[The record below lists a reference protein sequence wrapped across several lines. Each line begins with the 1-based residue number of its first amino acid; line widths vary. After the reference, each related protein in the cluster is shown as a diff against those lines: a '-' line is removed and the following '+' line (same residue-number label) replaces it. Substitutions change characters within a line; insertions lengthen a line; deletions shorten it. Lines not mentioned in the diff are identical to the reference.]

1 MAQEA
6 VTVAIVGSGPG
17 GLSAAVH
24 AAELGQSHILL
35 ESSETFSNTIQR
47 YQKGKLVMAEPSYLP
62 LRSDVGFDVGTREQV
77 LDTWDNGI
85 SEHKVNIRYK
95 AEVTGISGQ
104 KGDFTLTIADGGS
117 IRAEHVVLAIGV
129 QGNPRKIAAPG
140 GDLPFIQYTL
150 DDPDEYQDESIV
162 VIGAGD
168 SAIENALGLAKQ
180 NEVFIVNRK
189 DEFARAK
196 PANIDKILASIE
208 DGSIK
213 CFYKSTVDRVES
225 GQASGKPGLLV
236 LKTEEG
242 EAEVACDRIIAR
254 LGAIPPRKFVE
265 SCGIEFPS
273 TKPAALPTLTTRY
286 ESTVPG
292 LYVVGALG
300 GYPLIKQAMNQG
312 YEVVE
317 YLLGRDIKP
326 ADHELLAERLQR
338 LPYELDVDVCMN
350 LLQQRVPMFAEIN
363 PLMFREF
370 MLESTITTFSAGDVI
385 YQEGEYTNS
394 FFTVIDGEVMI
405 GLSSGLGHTHMI
417 RQGEF
422 FGEISLIS
430 GRRRSN
436 TATAQADCLLIETPR
451 RVMNKLRASIDT
463 VREGIDQL
471 FIARVLQEVFTPTL
485 SVDELREIAVR
496 VELNSYAPG
505 DLVFREGEA
514 GECLHVI
521 RVGSV
526 TLLRE
531 TDENPSIVGYVHSGG
546 YVGETSIMNTGRY
559 TETARAEVA
568 VETIKMGRDEL
579 LALIG
584 KDKSLVKR
592 MQNTMRE
599 GMATY
604 INMESVPARGKIVR
618 FLMDHGLGEATD
630 ALIINESLCVGCD
643 NCEFACA
650 NTHGGVSRLKREAGP
665 SFAGIH
671 VPVACR
677 HCEQP
682 HCMKDCPTN
691 SILRTQAGE
700 VFIDHTTCIGCGN
713 CYNNCPY
720 GVISMASL
728 AKPAG
733 TGFLGR
739 LFGGGRSAVSADSAA
754 SSGKKAVKCDLCK
767 DLDGGPACVRS
778 CPTGAALRVKPEDF
792 SKVANRYVL
801 LQ

>member
-1 MAQEA
+1 MTQEA

-35 ESSETFSNTIQR
+35 ESTGTFSNTIQR

-62 LRSDVGFDVGTREQV
+62 LRSDIGFDVGTREQV
-77 LDTWDNGI
+77 LGVWDTGLR
-85 SEHKVNIRYK
+85 EHGVNIRYQ
-95 AEVTGISGQ
+95 AEVTAIQGQ
-104 KGDFTLTIADGGS
+104 KGDFTLTLADGDTV
-117 IRAEHVVLAIGV
+117 RAEQVVLAIGV
-129 QGNPRKIAAPG
+129 QGNPRKVDAPG

-150 DDPDEYQDESIV
+150 DDPDEYRDESIV

-168 SAIENALGLAKQ
+168 SAIENALGLARQ
-180 NEVFIVNRK
+180 NEVFIVNRR

-196 PANIDKILASIE
+196 PANIDKMLSAIE
-208 DGSIK
+208 EGSIQ
-213 CFYKSTVDRVES
+213 CFYKSTVARVET
-225 GQASGKPGLLV
+225 GKAAGKPGLLV
-236 LKTEEG
+236 LKTENG

-254 LGAIPPRKFVE
+254 LGAIPPRRFVE
-265 SCGIEFPS
+265 SCGIEFPND
-273 TKPAALPTLTTRY
+273 KPTALPTLSTRY
-286 ESTVPG
+286 ESSVQG

-370 MLESTITTFSAGDVI
+370 MLESDIATFRAGDII
-385 YQEGEYTNS
+385 YREGEYTNS
-394 FFTVIDGEVMI
+394 FFTVIDGEITI
-405 GLSSGLGHTHMI
+405 GLSSGEGYTHLV
-417 RQGEF
+417 RQGQF

-436 TATAQADCLLIETPR
+436 TATAQSDCLLIETPR
-451 RVMNKLRASIDT
+451 RIMNKLLASIDS

-471 FIARVLQEVFTPTL
+471 FIARVLQEVFTPSL
-485 SVDELREIAVR
+485 SVEELLGIAAR
-496 VELNSYAPG
+496 VELKRYAPG
-505 DLVFREGEA
+505 EAVFSEGET

-521 RVGSV
+521 RSGSV
-526 TLLRE
+526 TLHRE
-531 TDENPSIVGYVHSGG
+531 TDDGPVIVGYVHSGG
-546 YVGETSIMNTGRY
+546 YIGEASIMNIGRY
-559 TETARAEVA
+559 TETACAEVA
-568 VETIKMGRDEL
+568 LETIKTGRSEL
-579 LALIG
+579 LELIR
-584 KDKSLVKR
+584 KDPSLVGR
-592 MQNTMRE
+592 MQERLRA

-604 INMESVPARGKIVR
+604 IDMESVPARGKIVR

-630 ALIINESLCVGCD
+630 ALIINESLCIGCD
-643 NCEFACA
+643 NCEAACA
-650 NTHGGVSRLKREAGP
+650 GTHQGVSRLRREAGP

-671 VPVACR
+671 VPVSCR

-691 SILRTQAGE
+691 SILRTQGGE

-733 TGFLGR
+733 NGFLGR
-739 LFGGGRSAVSADSAA
+739 LFGGRRRSPAGSSAGGA
-754 SSGKKAVKCDLCK
+754 GKKAVKCDLCK
-767 DLDGGPACVRS
+767 DLDSGPACVRS
-778 CPTGAALRVKPEDF
+778 CPTGAAWRVKPEAF
-792 SKVANRYVL
+792 SKVANRHVL
-801 LQ
+801 F